1 MQYKELIELIR
12 DIFPKQD
19 IRIDE
24 ETYLNTKYPV
34 IYIKS
39 KTYSMEIRNKRI
51 GTITLPNNWQIKLP
65 GESIIGAKILSIPE
79 KSEKEFIIL
88 AGEKLEEYNQIQLR
102 LKKFHSDIDEL
113 NTNPQPQIRNL
124 KLTQL
129 IQNESQN

>member
-65 GESIIGAKILSIPE
+65 GESIIGSKILSIPE

-129 IQNESQN
+129 VQNESQN